1 MSVSKQMLGTPR
13 YAPSKLLIYS
23 LTHTVHMSYYI
34 SEMEEKDLRSDEDSN
49 QEKEEGSNKEPEQT
63 KSDEDW
69 RPEEEES
76 GSMRRKRQVCRKRST
91 DFEGNLTHGK
101 PRFSIWDHSSPIHL
115 DVLYK
120 GGEGEGRALKDLS
133 ILALFKVIST
143 VFGTDLPGNPA

>member
-1 MSVSKQMLGTPR
+1 
-13 YAPSKLLIYS
+13 
-23 LTHTVHMSYYI
+23 MSYYI

-120 GGEGEGRALKDLS
+120 GGEGRGRGGHSRIYLFWPYSKLS
-133 ILALFKVIST
+133 LQYLELIFQ
-143 VFGTDLPGNPA
+143 GTLHSSQLPESKAENSDT